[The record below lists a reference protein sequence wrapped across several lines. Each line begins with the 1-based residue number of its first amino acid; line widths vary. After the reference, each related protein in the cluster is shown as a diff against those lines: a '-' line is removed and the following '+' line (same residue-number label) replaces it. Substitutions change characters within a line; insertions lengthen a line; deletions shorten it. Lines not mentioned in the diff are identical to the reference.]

1 MPPIFGNTHIKF
13 RWQTLVANV
22 ILCRSS
28 WFFSSP
34 QQGRIWYVLICNKG
48 PPQCMGPQS
57 HHDTSFRI
65 SEQFFSYPS
74 KCEHRQVGDMLWSI
88 PVSFPISPRL
98 LHTMSWAFM
107 YALSAGAMEQSL
119 RVNADVFPVSLC
131 KPVET
136 RSVES
141 WMFHDWTDVREEN
154 RMNGWNR
161 NKQLEKKHH
170 FRPNSKSPKHGNQFW
185 GLI

>member
-1 MPPIFGNTHIKF
+1 
-13 RWQTLVANV
+13 
-22 ILCRSS
+22 
-28 WFFSSP
+28 
-34 QQGRIWYVLICNKG
+34 
-48 PPQCMGPQS
+48 MGPQS

-65 SEQFFSYPS
+65 LEQFFSYPS

-141 WMFHDWTDVREEN
+141 WMFHDGHNVWEKN

-161 NKQLEKKHH
+161 SKQLEKKYH
-170 FRPNSKSPKHGNQFW
+170 FRPGSESPQAWESVLGLNIAPSYDTDMGKKTFGVDITHGMGIFNPAIYLYQK
-185 GLI
+185 